1 MLNWRGMWF
10 GARRMMHRHGPIAM
24 IARAGVEL
32 SDEQVEKLAEIKG
45 EGFFKFAEH
54 GVGMIPQVREF
65 VQHLSKSQI
74 DKDKVRAIHKEIQAK
89 RNQMGDQFVENI
101 MAIAEVLTPEQR
113 KQVRMYMLRQ
123 SLGLGADEHECDGP
137 QQGGPPPSPRMRHRQ

>member
-24 IARAGVEL
+24 ITRAGVEL

-45 EGFFKFAEH
+45 EGFFKFAEQ
-54 GVGMIPQVREF
+54 GVGMMPQVREF
-65 VQHLSKSQI
+65 VRHLSKSEI

-113 KQVRMYMLRQ
+113 IYPAEGQDVSDTAIRTTGFQDLYLALGDDRLR
-123 SLGLGADEHECDGP
+123 
-137 QQGGPPPSPRMRHRQ
+137 RRHGDV